1 VICEIHQ
8 FHLHF
13 SHGVLLLCSLDTIR
27 GDAITRF
34 RAAVSVLVGP
44 CCFALLNCTGVDVHT
59 AVLLDYWASKM
70 MMMKYDTIRYD
81 TRCYFNV
88 AQKLTRVSLIY
99 RTKPK
104 AKKLKKGRLKSK
116 KNGYAQKYR

>member
-1 VICEIHQ
+1 MICEIHQ

-13 SHGVLLLCSLDTIR
+13 SHGVLLLRSLDTIR

-44 CCFALLNCTGVDVHT
+44 CCFALLNCTGVHT
-59 AVLLDYWASKM
+59 VVLLDYLASKM

-88 AQKLTRVSLIY
+88 AQKLT
-99 RTKPK
+99 
-104 AKKLKKGRLKSK
+104 
-116 KNGYAQKYR
+116 